1 MFRLYNIGIRV
12 WIIRDEDLAMVM
24 LTCDLVF
31 VRKTLDSHCKF
42 GGRKPKC
49 VRVSI
54 CWKRKT
60 IEIW

>member
-1 MFRLYNIGIRV
+1 
-12 WIIRDEDLAMVM
+12 MVM

-31 VRKTLDSHCKF
+31 VRKALESHCKF

-60 IEIW
+60 IEI